1 MIKHSSCHHLGLQQ
15 MAQQIRA
22 QQQGTIVTEGIGF
35 CLNTGCLQLCTQ
47 NISSG
52 PVQAKYYSYFNT
64 KLV

>member
-1 MIKHSSCHHLGLQQ
+1 